1 MEVRLRAL
9 TPLWTGGVDGEMDR
23 VHETGI
29 LGSLRWW
36 YETIVRGLGGNACDP
51 TGKSKCEYDPKDSRP
66 PEEQL
71 CPACY
76 VFGTT
81 GWRRRFRLEVEDKT
95 VPIWEP
101 PERMLNIRPPDRK
114 RGWYLPPGRMGM
126 LRLQL
131 RGDAKMLSLLAA
143 LFLFLE
149 RWGTIGAKSQ
159 LGYGIFELTNRE
171 EIKKW
176 ALGTTDDKSEWQWE
190 AMGNQSPNAGLPDLR
205 QFGFFRY
212 RFSGRFGWWTHVP
225 GFERVASRVQPLVRD
240 YKTVPVAPALK
251 NEWRFYRWQR
261 KWGDE
266 REVFG
271 TLRPSRR
278 RSKVAV
284 SWAYPVDEG
293 WEVRGWIW
301 LSNKRWADK
310 AWKVVCDIES
320 WQAVMKVEGE
330 LEMFRVN
337 TQQEVLNLLEA
348 TT

>member
-1 MEVRLRAL
+1 MEACLKTL
-9 TPLWTGGVDGEMDR
+9 TPIWTGGVDGEMDR

-101 PERMLNIRPPDRK
+101 PEQMLNIRPPERK
-114 RGWYLPPGRMGM
+114 RGWYLPPGRMGTI
-126 LRLQL
+126 RLQF
-131 RGDAKMLSLLAA
+131 RGDTNALSRLAVLLI
-143 LFLFLE
+143 FLE
-149 RWGTIGAKSQ
+149 RWGNVGAKPQ
-159 LGYGIFELTNRE
+159 LGYGVFQIENRE
-171 EIKKW
+171 KVARWAQKW
-176 ALGTTDDKSEWQWE
+176 KWKIIGSQKPYSK
-190 AMGNQSPNAGLPDLR
+190 LPDLR
-205 QFGFFRY
+205 RFGSFRY
-212 RFSGRFGWWTHVP
+212 RFTPKYPGWWTHVP
-225 GFERVASRVQPLVRD
+225 GFERVASQVQLLVRD
-240 YKTVPVAPALK
+240 YKTVPIAPALK

-271 TLRPSRR
+271 TLRPGRR

-310 AWKVVCDIES
+310 AWKMVCDIES
-320 WQAVMKVEGE
+320 WQAVMKVKGE
-330 LEMFRVN
+330 LETFRVN

-348 TT
+348 TA